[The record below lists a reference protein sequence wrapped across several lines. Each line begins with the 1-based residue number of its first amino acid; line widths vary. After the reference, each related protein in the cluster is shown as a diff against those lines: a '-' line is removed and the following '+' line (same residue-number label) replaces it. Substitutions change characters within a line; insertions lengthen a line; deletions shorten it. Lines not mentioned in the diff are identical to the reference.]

1 MEVRLNNI
9 QKLDEYVIRLVVL
22 NERMLGYI
30 YPDRTSFVVALAVE
44 PGDCV
49 SLLNAINM
57 RRYVSFD
64 DKVRLAT
71 ERDFHDFN
79 VCFEGFRDAP
89 MYMYNKG
96 TEPIYLQ

>member
-9 QKLDEYVIRLVVL
+9 PKLDEYVIRLVVF

-30 YPDRTSFVVALAVE
+30 YPDKTSFVVALAVE

-57 RRYVSFD
+57 RRSFFLTINP
-64 DKVRLAT
+64 VWLP
-71 ERDFHDFN
+71 N
-79 VCFEGFRDAP
+79 G
-89 MYMYNKG
+89 
-96 TEPIYLQ
+96 IL

>member
-1 MEVRLNNI
+1 M
-9 QKLDEYVIRLVVL
+9 VL

-71 ERDFHDFN
+71 ERDVHDFN
-79 VCFEGFRDAP
+79 VCFEGFCSNP

-96 TEPIYLQ
+96 TEPVYI